1 MFLLP
6 SKVTSLAAFRVI
18 PLPDPE
24 VVMFA
29 PTERFVAAPVE
40 VRFVAPVLEIA
51 PAVEIVW
58 HSILTMPPAEMV
70 PAELFAKVPELQVT
84 VIADS
89 PLIAAFTV
97 TLPPVDNSVNEFD
110 ELGDVTEFETV
121 TVPADSTVVEKDCM

>member
-58 HSILTMPPAEMV
+58 HSILTLPPAAMV

-89 PLIAAFTV
+89 PLIAPFTV
-97 TLPPVDNSVNEFD
+97 TLPPVEVRVNELAA
-110 ELGDVTEFETV
+110 LGEITASEMVM
-121 TVPADSTVVEKDCM
+121 VPAVCKAALAELI